1 MAKITNV
8 RKTES
13 GDICE
18 VKLDNGQEMK
28 LQDAVSLASQG
39 GIEGVIVGTDRAG
52 NPYLHSKRGQAD
64 YKLAELPEF

>member
-8 RKTES
+8 RKTVD

-18 VKLDNGQEMK
+18 VRLDNGQSMK
-28 LQDAVSLASQG
+28 LQDAVKLANQG

-52 NPYLHSKRGQAD
+52 NPYLHSKRGQD
-64 YKLAELPEF
+64 NYKLSELPEF